1 MLGGND
7 RPTGDGQLRNLRV
20 VNTFIIVL
28 TYLLTF
34 LLAYLNLI
42 NILIIYGPYVIIRML
57 HWEPGVTCL
66 VGSIFRNKKW
76 FSCSICSNF
85 GICECGCRGAC
96 SSRASSSGMGV
107 GVGGGTVQIAL
118 SSCLLYPT
126 TAEWREGGGL
136 PGTPTQT
143 LSFPCYIYSTLLLFA
158 LLHFGAPHWVE
169 PWGWNGGAIRCTI
182 SSNR

>member
-1 MLGGND
+1 MHKKYYRSIESIKVLICAEDMVAMMSDFLERFKWWQGKTISWAAYLFVVLGGND
-7 RPTGDGQLRNLRV
+7 RPIRDGQLRNLRV
-20 VNTFIIVL
+20 VNIFIIVL

-96 SSRASSSGMGV
+96 SSRASSSGMGM
-107 GVGGGTVQIAL
+107 GGG
-118 SSCLLYPT
+118 
-126 TAEWREGGGL
+126 
-136 PGTPTQT
+136 
-143 LSFPCYIYSTLLLFA
+143 
-158 LLHFGAPHWVE
+158 VE
-169 PWGWNGGAIRCTI
+169 R
-182 SSNR
+182 SR